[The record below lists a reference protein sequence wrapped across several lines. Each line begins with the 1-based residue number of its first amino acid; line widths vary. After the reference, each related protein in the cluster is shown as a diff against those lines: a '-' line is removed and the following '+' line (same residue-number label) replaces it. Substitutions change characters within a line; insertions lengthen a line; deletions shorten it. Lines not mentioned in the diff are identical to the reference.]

1 MDSKSISSTHNQ
13 HEYKKFIKKG
23 SKISGILLLLFSLMI
38 TSVSAYVYQ
47 QTQMTSTQTNN
58 KVASLT
64 VQSSA
69 LGTINEG
76 ETKSYTK
83 AAVATLGDAI
93 ILTTTDQLVYLLL
106 DSDLDSLSGSYS
118 NYTIVVKF
126 IQVQGA
132 IYSVGD
138 TAATI
143 TLAAPDPAAI
153 TLDAIGEWKF
163 DLEVTTTASSV
174 DADTLTTVTIDVY
187 AQSTT

>member
-1 MDSKSISSTHNQ
+1 ML
-13 HEYKKFIKKG
+13 KKG
-23 SKISGILLLLFSLMI
+23 SRTAGIALIIFSI
-38 TSVSAYVYQ
+38 FVIGVSAYVYQ
-47 QTQMTSTQTNN
+47 QAQMTLTQTI
-58 KVASLT
+58 VEIATLT
-64 VQSSA
+64 VQNSA

-93 ILTTTDQLVYLLL
+93 ILTTTTQPVYLLL
-106 DSDLDSLSGSYS
+106 DSDVDSLSGSYS
-118 NYTIVVKF
+118 DYTIVVKF

-132 IYSVGD
+132 TYSVGD

-174 DADTLTTVTIDVY
+174 DADTPTTATIDVY
-187 AQSTT
+187 AQSTP